1 MYVNICVYIYMYIYI
16 IHMCVHVRICHN
28 GRMEWNPLIICACPS
43 TIINLSLLCIR
54 HLSQIHSNPPPNE
67 YFCCHIDPHC
77 ERDCG
82 RCVEYHLNVQTD
94 DLVQS
99 FSWWVFGQHAHAI
112 LIDYAGLLGAFTKHH
127 HTVYSNFH
135 PLSGDAFLF
144 TTDARQAFDHFPIR
158 VDTSASFADHICVGT
173 ISIYQILDQHIFNSH
188 QFTSFK

>member
-1 MYVNICVYIYMYIYI
+1 MYICNTYVCRCKDLPQRPYGMKPTYNMLLSI
-16 IHMCVHVRICHN
+16 NHHQ
-28 GRMEWNPLIICACPS
+28 PLLALYPPS
-43 TIINLSLLCIR
+43 E
-54 HLSQIHSNPPPNE
+54 SNPFKSPTKWILLLPHWSTLWTRLRSLCWVPPKRTNRWS
-67 YFCCHIDPHC
+67 CPK
-77 ERDCG
+77 
-82 RCVEYHLNVQTD
+82 LQ
-94 DLVQS
+94 LMS
-99 FSWWVFGQHAHAI
+99 FWATRTCNPNR
-112 LIDYAGLLGAFTKHH
+112 YAGLLGAFTKHH